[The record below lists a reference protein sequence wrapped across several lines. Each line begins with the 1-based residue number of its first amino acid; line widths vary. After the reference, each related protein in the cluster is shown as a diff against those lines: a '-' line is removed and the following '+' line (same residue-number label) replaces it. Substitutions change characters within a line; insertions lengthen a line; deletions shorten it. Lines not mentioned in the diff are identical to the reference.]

1 MATRSTR
8 LSGAAFTAFVAAA
21 ILSACGSTS
30 NKTTADAG
38 TATTG
43 VDSGIDAALALDTG
57 TSNAPIPPA
66 GVDAMCPVVV
76 KDSDCDKNQRPF
88 VFVHGTY
95 GSGANFGAVAMLL
108 GSNGF
113 CQDRIVGVEYDSVV
127 TTNTDTLI
135 DSVIDKVLAD
145 PKNVDAAGHPFTQV
159 DIAGHSQGTA
169 HCGTYLNGSPA
180 HAAKVAH
187 YFNFSGVPNIGTV
200 PTLSISSMHD
210 LGGHPNH
217 ATGASVCTSGPG
229 EAPVPAGCNVVQVT
243 FKDQD
248 HFACAASRDSFV
260 AVYTY
265 LTGKAPQYTSVQCGD
280 VVTVSGIS
288 ETFADNVPVTG
299 KIVLTELGD
308 TPRMPGLQVNMDPPD
323 ASGNF
328 GPIQLKR
335 NVAYEFP
342 GYDTNGKLVG
352 YSYFTPFKRSNRLV
366 RLLTPSTNALVA
378 SQTTDKIVRG
388 PNHSA
393 IVTLWAGGGFR
404 QDLGASMKVNGT
416 EVLTDQNA
424 GASALATGNL
434 AGGVVGFFMYD
445 ANMNMMTDLG
455 LVTSSSFIAYTDVF
469 MDATTP
475 GFINLALTAGSED
488 PAYVGVTAKIPN
500 WPSKDALMSLTF
512 Q

>member
-38 TATTG
+38 TTTTG
-43 VDSGIDAALALDTG
+43 VDAGIDAA
-57 TSNAPIPPA
+57 IPPA

-113 CQDRIVGVEYDSVV
+113 CQDRIVGVEYNSVV
-127 TTNTDTLI
+127 GTNTDTLI

-145 PKNVDAAGHPFTQV
+145 PKNVDASGHPFTQV
-159 DIAGHSQGTA
+159 DIAGHSQGTS
-169 HCGTYLNGSPA
+169 HCGTYLNGSAA

-210 LGGHPNH
+210 LGGRPNH

-243 FKDQD
+243 FTDQD

-265 LTGKAPQYTSVQCGD
+265 LKGKAPQYTSVQCGD

-335 NVAYEFP
+335 NVAYEFA

-393 IVTLWAGGGFR
+393 IVALWAGGGFR
-404 QDLGASMKVNGT
+404 QDLGASMKVNGM

-424 GASALATGNL
+424 GATALGSANL

-445 ANMNMMTDLG
+445 ANMNMMSDLG

-500 WPSKDALMSLTF
+500 WPSKDALMSVTF